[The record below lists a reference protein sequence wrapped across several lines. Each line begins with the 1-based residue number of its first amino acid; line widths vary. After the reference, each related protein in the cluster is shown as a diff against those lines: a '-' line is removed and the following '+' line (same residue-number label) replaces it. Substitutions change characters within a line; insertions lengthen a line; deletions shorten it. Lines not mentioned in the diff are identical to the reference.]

1 MAKIKSNQDY
11 YNDISSD
18 NFKFLSLDNSTII
31 APLDEWPEHSGK
43 PWAASGLK
51 MTTHFEV
58 ESTDSRLVPLIE
70 NFLSGIIAKA
80 LMSSDEKCIE
90 VELLHITADVLEST
104 LLLKH
109 VREVNKG
116 MYIYKGGWGVP
127 APLSFPLVHTFFY
140 RINRS

>member
-18 NFKFLSLDNSTII
+18 NFKFLSLDNSTVVT
-31 APLDEWPEHSGK
+31 PLDEWPTHSSGK
-43 PWAASGLK
+43 PWAASDLK

-58 ESTDSRLVPLIE
+58 ESTNSGLVPLILK
-70 NFLSGIIAKA
+70 FLSGITAKA

-109 VREVNKG
+109 VHEVNKG
-116 MYIYKGGWGVP
+116 ILIRVVAVFVYN
-127 APLSFPLVHTFFY
+127 L
-140 RINRS
+140 